1 MVNLWAVRGG
11 VGTAGARGSAF
22 RARGGNMGWINAAER
37 QEERSEVE
45 AASNAPHKSGAGF

>member
-22 RARGGNMGWINAAER
+22 RARGGDMGWINAAER
-37 QEERSEVE
+37 QEERGEV
-45 AASNAPHKSGAGF
+45 